1 MKSLKIL
8 LTVLLAVC
16 LLAGCHDSGSVTQPQ
31 DTAPATQPQPEI
43 KISLSENQATVGIGG
58 TLFLTAQTEN
68 TTEAV
73 VWTSSDTAVA
83 TVMDGEVTALKEGT
97 AVISASVG
105 SARAECTVVVS
116 GSAPALT
123 VSDSYVVIDVGG
135 SYTVTASVTM
145 NGAPYTEQPVTYTWT
160 AAEGSEAFVSLQA
173 DGEGGAAFTGVSY
186 GNAEYFVTAQ
196 VNGVTL
202 TKRVQ
207 VVCWDATVVMN
218 PEGAGISPAV
228 GGFGLRLEL
237 GKSVRPQVAVYS
249 GNEKVNAPKI
259 RWTSDRPGVAQV
271 SGNGTITG
279 LKEGSAVIT
288 ASYGDNNNHIRFF
301 VQVYRPVYTMKT
313 QYTIENTVGT
323 LTLTDT
329 LEGTIQNVTLNGKA
343 VLESVNGN
351 IITLKADA
359 LPTDASLMGEG
370 RPMTVETDRASYH
383 YTVNVYSKILTT
395 AQQFQNMASYL
406 TRKAG
411 DNNWAKYDGYLVLG
425 NDIDLQG
432 AAFDLFT
439 AESYDGGTRGDGHNA
454 EAGFV
459 GVLDGKGYSVKN
471 YTATPNNNGLF
482 TTVGKSGVIKNLNI
496 LDITAPSATGTVLTN
511 MLNGKMQDLYITI
524 AKWDS
529 GNFMSHPYRDGRYL
543 QNIVVE
549 YTGGH
554 IDGMRDFTGH
564 WGTANYYPH
573 YPTYIQN
580 VYIIGDIS
588 NLFTNCAEHGS
599 SLPCGF
605 HVYNSAEQLLS
616 AGNRYNGF
624 AADKWNTSIGMPVP
638 VKLFEQWGGTDIM
651 VTNPTV
657 DGRYEL
663 SRGSAMELFANVS
676 YVTWELVG
684 SADGVTLTGNKLTA
698 QADAGA
704 QQVTVIASNLYNS
717 EKTVQITVN
726 LVNSQGKTLSKLAY
740 LELLSADN
748 QAYTYVDLEEN
759 QEIKSIIGVNINGR
773 AAESGSFSLDSG
785 RLKLGTEQLAQYL
798 TKPVSLEIVYK
809 AGDVNIIAACEV
821 EMVVTKAIKT
831 FADLQ
836 VLNSVKT
843 PNLDGH
849 YILAND
855 IDAENQNIAAGSS
868 WGSGFKGTFDGRNHT
883 ISNLKLGDGAL
894 YSGIFGAVN
903 GGTIKNITFNN
914 VQLGSR
920 AALFGRVIGNVAG
933 TTQKSHVENVTVNI
947 SAWANNATESGVF
960 TFTSMANTV
969 YTNVTVNVADGVKVE
984 NLLGRSLTA
993 GNVEGEIVVNLG
1005 IDSSIVY
1012 YNDTSAVKPDFVT
1025 VNKSVAEEVTDFIA
1039 GEKTTAVTLSHKDFA
1054 VGEVSV
1060 TANGQTKPLSIT
1072 ETGKLTVDLADFGVT
1087 AMGNHTVVV
1096 TIDKSKYTFTDV
1108 WYVTQVIDTVAELKA
1123 LGAACK
1129 AANTTG
1135 YYILGADIDCS
1146 AEANMAAGNPGWEAN
1161 GFSGTFDGRNR
1172 KISNI
1177 KLTWDNPTGGYG
1189 GLFGNL
1195 DGCTIKNV
1203 TFDKV
1208 NYASAN
1214 VALLGRHTYKNLSSS
1229 NTVLENL
1236 TVNISDWKATGE
1248 AGVFVSRSARNTL
1261 YNNITVNLADGVTV
1275 HNLLG
1280 QAWNSNYGSG
1290 ITVSLGEGSKVTAFY
1305 WTGTTDST
1313 AVKTPPSIVKI
1324 DMPTVEESTD
1334 ALVAA
1339 ENTKTLVFTNT
1350 GFTVGSASVT
1360 INGQTKSAAITEG
1373 GKLTVNL
1380 GDFGVTAMGKYD
1392 ALVETAAGKY
1402 TYNEVWYVTQV
1413 IDTVAELKA
1422 LGASCK
1428 AANTKGYYILGG
1440 DIDCSAEANMAAGNP
1455 GWKANGFSGTFDGRN
1470 QTVSNIK
1477 MVYDTATGGY
1487 GGLFGNVLGATIKN
1501 VTFDKVNYASVN
1513 VSLFGR
1519 HGDNGSGNNTIIEN
1533 VTVNVSAWAA
1543 TGEAGVFTSR
1553 GTMNTIYNNVT
1564 VNVADGVTIHNLLGQ
1579 EWSSNHGSGIKINL
1593 GTGSSV
1599 TAYYWTGTAATTA
1612 VTTKPT
1618 IVK

>member
-1 MKSLKIL
+1 MKKLNVL

-16 LLAGCHDSGSVTQPQ
+16 LLAGCHDSGTVTQPQ
-31 DTAPATQPQPEI
+31 NTAPVTEPQPEI
-43 KISLSENQATVGIGG
+43 KISISENQATVGIGG

-68 TTEAV
+68 TTENV
-73 VWTSSDTAVA
+73 VWASSDITVA
-83 TVMDGEVTALKEGT
+83 TVTDGEVTALKEGT
-97 AVISASVG
+97 TVISASVG
-105 SARAECTVVVS
+105 SVRAECTVVVS

-123 VSDSYVVIDVGG
+123 VSDSYVALDVGG

-145 NGAPYTEQPVTYTWT
+145 NGVPYTEHPVAYTWMAT
-160 AAEGSEAFVSLQA
+160 EGSEGFVSLQA
-173 DGEGGAAFTGVSY
+173 DTEGSATFTGVSY

-207 VVCWDATVVMN
+207 VVCWDGSVVMN
-218 PEGAGISPAV
+218 PEGAGVSPVV
-228 GGFGLRLEL
+228 GGFSLRLEL
-237 GKSVRPQVAVYS
+237 GKTARPSVTVYS
-249 GNEKVNAPKI
+249 ADEKVNNPKI
-259 RWTSDRPGVAQV
+259 SWTSDRPGIAQV

-288 ASYGDNNNHIRFF
+288 AKYGNNNNHIRFF
-301 VQVYRPVYTMKT
+301 VQVYRPIYTMKT
-313 QYTIENTVGT
+313 RYTIENTVGT

-329 LEGTIQNVTLNGKA
+329 LEGTIQNVTLNGRS
-343 VLESVNGN
+343 VLDSVNGS

-370 RPMTVETDRASYH
+370 RPLTVETDRASYH
-383 YTVNVYSKILTT
+383 YSVNVYSKIITT
-395 AQQFQNMASYL
+395 AQEFQNMASYL

-411 DNNWAKYDGYLVLG
+411 DNNWAKYDGYLILG

-459 GVLDGKGYSVKN
+459 GVLDGKGYCVKN

-482 TTVGKSGVIKNLNI
+482 TTVGKSGVIQNLNL
-496 LDITAPSATGTVLTN
+496 LDMTAPSGTGTILTN
-511 MLNGKMQDLYITI
+511 MLNGKLQDLYITI

-554 IDGMRDFTGH
+554 IDGLRDFTGH

-580 VYIIGDIS
+580 VYLVGDIS

-605 HVYNSAEQLLS
+605 HVYNSVDELIS
-616 AGNRYNGF
+616 AGNRYNSF
-624 AADKWNTSIGMPVP
+624 TADKWNTSAGMPVP
-638 VKLFEQWGGTDIM
+638 VRLFNQWSSTDIS

-657 DGRYEL
+657 EGQYEL
-663 SRGSAMELFANVS
+663 SRGSTMELTANVP

-704 QQVTVIASNLYNS
+704 QQVTVKASNLYDS
-717 EKTVQITVN
+717 EKTVEITVY
-726 LVNSQGKTLSKLAY
+726 LVNSENKTLEKLDY
-740 LELLSADN
+740 LELMGESD
-748 QAYTYVDLEEN
+748 QPYTYVDLKEN
-759 QEIKSIIGVNINGR
+759 QEIKSIISVSINGR
-773 AAESGSFSLDSG
+773 AAERGSFSLEG
-785 RLKLGTEQLAQYL
+785 NRLKLGTEQLAQYL
-798 TKPVSLEIVYK
+798 TKPVSLEIAYK
-809 AGDVNIIAACEV
+809 AGEKNIIAACEV
-821 EMVVTKAIKT
+821 EMIVTKAIKS

-903 GGTIKNITFNN
+903 GGTIKNITFSN
-914 VQLGSR
+914 VQIGSR
-920 AALFGRVIGNVAG
+920 ASLFGRVIGNVAG

-947 SAWANNATESGVF
+947 SAWASNAYESGVF

-993 GNVEGEIVVNLG
+993 SNVEGEIVVNLG

-1025 VNKSVAEEVTDFIA
+1025 VNKSVAEEVTDFFA
-1039 GEKTTAVTLSHKDFA
+1039 GEKTTKVILGYKDIPP
-1054 VGEVSV
+1054 GEVSV
-1060 TANGQTKPLSIT
+1060 TINGQTKPLSVT
-1072 ETGKLTVDLADFGVT
+1072 EDGDLTVDLADFGVSN
-1087 AMGNHTVVV
+1087 MGRHTVVV
-1096 TIDKSKYTFTDV
+1096 TMGKCKYTFTDV

-1129 AANTTG
+1129 TANTTG
-1135 YYILGADIDCS
+1135 YYILGGDIDCS
-1146 AEANMAAGNPGWEAN
+1146 GEANMAVGNPGWEAN
-1161 GFSGTFDGRNR
+1161 GFSGTFDGRDH

-1177 KLTWDNPTGGYG
+1177 KLIWDNPTGGYG

-1208 NYASAN
+1208 NYASVN
-1214 VALLGRHTYKNLSSS
+1214 VALLGRHTYKNLSSN

-1248 AGVFVSRSARNTL
+1248 AGVFVSRSSRNTL
-1261 YNNITVNLADGVTV
+1261 YNNITVNVAEGVFV

-1290 ITVSLGEGSKVTAFY
+1290 ITVELGEGSKVTAFY
-1305 WTGTTDST
+1305 WTGTADST
-1313 AVKTPPSIVKI
+1313 AVTQPPSIVTI
-1324 DMPTVEESTD
+1324 DMPAVEETSD
-1334 ALVAA
+1334 SLVAA
-1339 ENTKTLVFTNT
+1339 ENTKTLVISNA
-1350 GFTVGSASVT
+1350 GFTQGNAAVT
-1360 INGQTKSAAITEG
+1360 INGQTKTVAITQN

-1380 GDFGVTAMGKYD
+1380 GDFGVTAMGRYN
-1392 ALVETAAGKY
+1392 AVVETASGKY
-1402 TYNEVWYVTQV
+1402 TYNDVWYVTQV

-1422 LGASCK
+1422 LGARCK
-1428 AANTKGYYILGG
+1428 SANITGYYILGA
-1440 DIDCSAEANMAAGNP
+1440 DIDCSGEANMAVGNP
-1455 GWKANGFSGTFDGRN
+1455 GWLLNGFSGTFDGRGKKI
-1470 QTVSNIK
+1470 SNIK
-1477 MVYDTATGGY
+1477 MTWDSATGGY
-1487 GGLFGNVLGATIKN
+1487 GGLFGNLLGAIIKN
-1501 VTFDKVNYASVN
+1501 VTFDKVNYASAN
-1513 VSLFGR
+1513 VTLLGR
-1519 HGDNGSGNNTIIEN
+1519 HNADKSQVNTVIEN
-1533 VTVNVSAWAA
+1533 VTVNISAWNA
-1543 TGEAGVFTSR
+1543 TGEAGVFASR
-1553 GTMNTIYNNVT
+1553 GTLNTLYNNVT
-1564 VNVADGVTIHNLLGQ
+1564 IHVANGVKVHNLLGQ
-1579 EWSSNHGSGIKINL
+1579 EWRSNHGTGITVTL
-1593 GTGSSV
+1593 GTGSAI
-1599 TAYYWTGTAATTA
+1599 TAYYWTGTADTTA

>member
-1 MKSLKIL
+1 MKYMKMI

-16 LLAGCHDSGSVTQPQ
+16 LLAGCHNSGTATEPQ
-31 DTAPATQPQPEI
+31 ITAPEETQPQPEVTVT
-43 KISLSENQATVGIGG
+43 ISQTQATVGIGG
-58 TLFLTAQTEN
+58 TLLLTAQTEN
-68 TTEAV
+68 TAQAV
-73 VWTSSDTAVA
+73 VWASSDSTVA
-83 TVMDGEVTALKEGT
+83 TVTDGEVTALKEGT
-97 AVISASVG
+97 AVISATVG
-105 SARAECTVVVS
+105 SARAECTVAVS
-116 GSAPALT
+116 GNAPALT
-123 VSDSYVVIDVGG
+123 VSDSYVALDVGG
-135 SYTVTASVTM
+135 SYTVTAEVTM
-145 NGAPYTEQPVTYTWT
+145 NGQPYTEQPVSYTWT
-160 AAEGSEAFVSLQA
+160 AAEGSESFVSVQA
-173 DGEGGAAFTGVSY
+173 DGHTAVFTGVSY

-207 VVCWDATVVMN
+207 AVCWDAAVVMN
-218 PEGAGISPAV
+218 PEGSGISPVV
-228 GGFGLRLEL
+228 GGFAASLEL
-237 GKSVRPQVAVYS
+237 GKSLRPQVAVYS
-249 GNEKVNAPKI
+249 GNEKVESPKI
-259 RWTSDRPGVAQV
+259 SWSSDRPGVVQV

-279 LKEGSAVIT
+279 LQEGSAIIT

-301 VQVYRPVYTMKT
+301 VRVYRPVYTMKT
-313 QYTIENTVGT
+313 RYTLETTVGT

-343 VLESVNGN
+343 VLDSVNGSTL
-351 IITLKADA
+351 TLKADA
-359 LPTDASLMGEG
+359 LPTTASLMGEG
-370 RPMTVETDRASYH
+370 RTLTVETDRASYQ
-383 YTVNVYSKILTT
+383 YFVNVYSKIITT
-395 AQQFQNMASYL
+395 AREFQSMATYL

-432 AAFDLFT
+432 ASFDLFT

-482 TTVGKSGVIKNLNI
+482 TTIGKSGVIKNLSL
-496 LDITAPSATGTVLTN
+496 LDMTAPAGTGTILTN
-511 MLNGKMQDLYITI
+511 LLNGRLQDLYITV

-549 YTGGH
+549 YTGSH

-580 VYIIGDIS
+580 VYLVGDIS
-588 NLFTNCAEHGS
+588 NLHTNCAEHGS

-605 HVYNSAEQLLS
+605 HVYNSLEELIAD
-616 AGNRYNGF
+616 ANRYSSF
-624 AADKWNTSIGMPVP
+624 SADIWNTGSGMPVP
-638 VKLFEQWGGTDIM
+638 ARLFAKRSGTDIT

-657 DGRYEL
+657 DGQYEL
-663 SRGSAMELFANVS
+663 SRGSALELTANVP

-684 SADGVTLTGNKLTA
+684 QAEGVTLEGNKLTA
-698 QADAGA
+698 GENTAA
-704 QQVTVIASNLYNS
+704 QQVTVKATNLYNS
-717 EKTVQITVN
+717 EKTVQITVD
-726 LVNSQGKTLSKLAY
+726 LVNSQSKTLETLAY
-740 LELLSADN
+740 LELMDENN
-748 QAYTYVDLEEN
+748 QPYTYVDLGET
-759 QEIKSIIGVNINGR
+759 QEIKSIIGVSLGGR
-773 AAESGSFSLDSG
+773 AVEAGSFSLENG
-785 RLKLGTEQLAQYL
+785 KLKLATQQLAQYL
-798 TKPVSLEIVYK
+798 TKPVSLEIQYK
-809 AGDVNIIAACEV
+809 AGDMNIIATCEAQT
-821 EMVVTKAIKT
+821 VVTKAIKT

-836 VLNSVKT
+836 VLNSVAT
-843 PNLDGH
+843 PNLDGY

-868 WGSGFKGTFDGRNHT
+868 WGSGFKGTFDGRNYT
-883 ISNLKLGDGAL
+883 VSNLKLGDGAL

-903 GGTIKNITFNN
+903 GGIIKNITFNN
-914 VQLGSR
+914 VQIGSR
-920 AALFGRVIGNVAG
+920 AALFGRVMGNVAG

-947 SAWANNATESGVF
+947 SAWANNAYESGVF
-960 TFTSMANTV
+960 TFTAMANTV

-993 GNVEGEIVVNLG
+993 SNVEGEIVVNLG

-1025 VNKSVAEEVTDFIA
+1025 VNKSVAEEITDFIA
-1039 GEKTTAVTLSHKDFA
+1039 GEKTTTVILHHKDF
-1054 VGEVSV
+1054 VTDEVSV
-1060 TANGQTKPLSIT
+1060 TVNGQTKAMSAT
-1072 ETGKLTVDLADFGVT
+1072 ENGDLFVDLADFGVSN
-1087 AMGNHTVVV
+1087 MGRHTVVV
-1096 TIDKSKYTFTDV
+1096 TVDKSKYTFTDV

-1123 LGAACK
+1123 LGAACV

-1146 AEANMAAGNPGWEAN
+1146 GEANMAVGNPGWEKN
-1161 GFSGTFDGRNR
+1161 GFSGTFDGRNH

-1203 TFDKV
+1203 VFDRV
-1208 NYASAN
+1208 NYATVN
-1214 VALLGRHTYKNLSSS
+1214 VALLGRHTYKNLSSN

-1236 TVNISDWKATGE
+1236 TINISDWKATGE

-1280 QAWNSNYGSG
+1280 QAWASNYGSG
-1290 ITVSLGEGSKVTAFY
+1290 ITVGLGEGSKVTAFY
-1305 WTGTTDST
+1305 WSGTAEST

-1324 DMPTVEESTD
+1324 DMPTVEETTD
-1334 ALVAA
+1334 SLVAA
-1339 ENTKTLVFTNT
+1339 ENTKTLVFTNS
-1350 GFTVGSASVT
+1350 GFTTGSASVT
-1360 INGQTKSAAITEG
+1360 INGQTKTVAITTN
-1373 GKLTVNL
+1373 GKLSVNL
-1380 GDFGVTAMGKYD
+1380 ADFGVTAMGKYS
-1392 ALVETAAGKY
+1392 AVVETAAGKY

-1422 LGASCK
+1422 LGAACK

-1470 QTVSNIK
+1470 RTVSNIK

-1487 GGLFGNVLGATIKN
+1487 GGLFGNIMGATIKN

-1519 HGDNGSGNNTIIEN
+1519 HGDNGSGNNTVIEN

-1553 GTMNTIYNNVT
+1553 GTMNTIYNNVK
-1564 VNVADGVTIHNLLGQ
+1564 VNVADGVKIHNLLGQ
-1579 EWSSNHGSGIKINL
+1579 EWSSNHGTGIKISL
-1593 GTGSSV
+1593 GTGSAI

-1618 IVK
+1618 IIK